1 MCNFT
6 FEYEIFDEKKN
17 RAVCGPENPII
28 KNMDTFCYF
37 YYKKDETFSHKNR
50 MILKEFWIQ
59 IINLIFFDFK
69 YS

>member
-50 MILKEFWIQ
+50 MILKEF
-59 IINLIFFDFK
+59 
-69 YS
+69 